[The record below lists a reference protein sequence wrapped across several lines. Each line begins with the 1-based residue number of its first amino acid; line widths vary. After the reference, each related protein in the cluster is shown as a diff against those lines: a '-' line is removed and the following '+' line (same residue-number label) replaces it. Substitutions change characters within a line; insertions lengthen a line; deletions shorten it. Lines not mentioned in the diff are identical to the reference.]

1 MTIQQLL
8 SVPGQAYS
16 VLANQ
21 QVLPNASQTG
31 SGHGSGG
38 VNAPTAYRIQAMSYQ
53 PSQNVVYGVPTPIG
67 PVPGMQPPQ
76 EVAGNLGYG
85 RPLDAAQPMPPV
97 SRPMPPLTAIAAY
110 GGYALNDVPGRSG
123 GGFGNLV
130 FQSMNWSQA
139 AQQQRKL
146 PEQIKASR

>member
-38 VNAPTAYRIQAMSYQ
+38 VNTPTAYRTQAMSYQ
-53 PSQNVVYGVPTPIG
+53 PSQNVAYGVPTPIG
-67 PVPGMQPPQ
+67 PVPAYAAR
-76 EVAGNLGYG
+76 VASEAALDGN
-85 RPLDAAQPMPPV
+85 
-97 SRPMPPLTAIAAY
+97 SSI
-110 GGYALNDVPGRSG
+110 
-123 GGFGNLV
+123 
-130 FQSMNWSQA
+130 
-139 AQQQRKL
+139 
-146 PEQIKASR
+146 